1 MPTATAAKTS
11 RGTDLLT
18 AYQGIFGPEGFL
30 DTHNV
35 ERREEIELLGLA
47 TISGV
52 DVLFL
57 GDPGVGKTWMI
68 ELLVN
73 HCLTDMNLFDHLLA
87 KDMSADEVLGPRD
100 VMAMKE
106 GKISRLTAG
115 YMPDAH
121 YAYLDEIFKAS
132 PPMLNPLLDLLA
144 NRVLK
149 VGGTVQDCSQL
160 LAIFMSSN
168 ELPDREDLMAFRDR
182 IGITKFVQAIRT
194 PEGRRAVTDL
204 QLDFQSGGLDTSQ
217 LTALTLADIE
227 QIREFVR
234 GIEVPEEMRETMG
247 TAQQKWFEAGHPPS
261 QRRIGQMWKVI
272 KARAWANGRQ
282 TVIADDLL
290 PVQHM
295 AFNHPDDVDSARN
308 IILEF
313 ASAYTRKAQQVREAF
328 EPIEQQMEELKA
340 NLTGA
345 DDQQKEELMDG
356 GFKLMLNLRKLRKRA
371 QQHISAGKS
380 QGQDVTMLEEVSG
393 EIDRAY
399 EWAEKT
405 LAGVDDDEE
414 D

>member
-1 MPTATAAKTS
+1 MATT
-11 RGTDLLT
+11 TTTNLLT
-18 AYQGIFGPEGFL
+18 AFQGIFGTDGFL

-35 ERREEIELLGLA
+35 ERKEEIELLGLA

-68 ELLVN
+68 ELLVR
-73 HCLTDMNLFDHLLA
+73 HCLTDMALFDHLLA

-100 VMAMKE
+100 LMSMKA
-106 GKISRLTAG
+106 GKIARLTEG
-115 YMPDAH
+115 YMPAAN

-149 VGGTVQDCSQL
+149 VGGQVQDCSQL

-182 IGITKFVQAIRT
+182 IGITKFVQPVRT
-194 PEGRRAVTDL
+194 PEGRRSVTDL
-204 QLDFQSGGLDTSQ
+204 QLDFQSGGLATSG
-217 LTALTLADIE
+217 LIPLTLADIE
-227 QIREFVR
+227 QIREYVR
-234 GIEVPEEMRETMG
+234 QVEVPEEIRETMG
-247 TAQQKWFEAGHPPS
+247 VAQQKWFEAGHPPS

-282 TVIADDLL
+282 SVIADDLL
-290 PVQHM
+290 PCQHM
-295 AFNHPDDVDSARN
+295 AFNHPDDAASARD

-313 ASAYTRKAQQVREAF
+313 ASAFTRKATQVREAF
-328 EPIEQQMEELKA
+328 EPIQRDMEELKTK
-340 NLTGA
+340 LEGA
-345 DDQQKEELMDG
+345 DEKEKEELMDG
-356 GFKLMLNLRKLRKRA
+356 GFKLMLGLRKLRKRA
-371 QQHISAGKS
+371 GQHISAGKS
-380 QGQDVTMLEEVSG
+380 QGQDVTMLEDVTK
-393 EIDRAY
+393 EIERAQ

-405 LAGVDDDEE
+405 LAGIEDEDDEA
-414 D
+414 